1 MLAIIE
7 TYIKDK
13 VFVAWADEVSPGCPS
28 LVSSSSSDIVQQQD
42 DPDDASD
49 SSSDCS
55 TVAGL
60 FDTLLLQTIAVT
72 GVAATQLGGCTIHNL
87 LSLRADGS
95 TDIENHPERKRYL
108 EEVQGIII
116 DEAMMAEYAL
126 GNNFTEV
133 LRQIPL
139 RENKRRPGA
148 LPKFGY
154 RDILLGGDLR
164 QLPPASG
171 SMPYWAADVFY
182 EDFEI
187 YVLAEDRRH
196 ERDIETQSIKELVA
210 WGGLDDAES
219 RDPETTWPVYSR
231 VQKFILDGYVRG
243 WGLTGADVDVDVG
256 TALFPKRADVRR
268 WNNACVKQ
276 IEQQHQETCEAV
288 DVYGYDPRAA
298 HGTDTLTA
306 RSVRMSGLQT
316 PQKLTLRTCTKHRM
330 RLMLLANQNVQHGWA
345 NGTHVR
351 LLPEALWTGE
361 PQKL

>member
-1 MLAIIE
+1 MGSEMCIR
-7 TYIKDK
+7 DR
-13 VFVAWADEVSPGCPS
+13 F
-28 LVSSSSSDIVQQQD
+28 LVSILAPAGYGKSELLSAWLHFT
-42 DPDDASD
+42 ASHG
-49 SSSDCS
+49 SKYAVC
-55 TVAGL
+55 
-60 FDTLLLQTIAVT
+60 AVT
-72 GVAATQLGGCTIHNL
+72 GVAATQLGGCTIYNL

-95 TDIENHPERKRYL
+95 TDIENHTERKRYL

-210 WGGLDDAES
+210 WGG
-219 RDPETTWPVYSR
+219 
-231 VQKFILDGYVRG
+231 
-243 WGLTGADVDVDVG
+243 
-256 TALFPKRADVRR
+256 
-268 WNNACVKQ
+268 
-276 IEQQHQETCEAV
+276 
-288 DVYGYDPRAA
+288 
-298 HGTDTLTA
+298 
-306 RSVRMSGLQT
+306 
-316 PQKLTLRTCTKHRM
+316 
-330 RLMLLANQNVQHGWA
+330 
-345 NGTHVR
+345 
-351 LLPEALWTGE
+351 
-361 PQKL
+361 